1 MPKPRSLFPA
11 RSAHARLKASYLS
24 RILRTLPA
32 LERAKFFHLR
42 PLTGRRQWFPHSLLI
57 LLLVLPVCLFSQ
69 EIPDS
74 FSGTIPEALL
84 LPLRGEVPRY
94 PRDMVIGALGQG
106 TVPDGAWSFANNF
119 ISALMARQTGNAI
132 LVNLNSRLVE
142 NYFFTLDTINPLK
155 YHLGSGRMEPDGT
168 FSFLVRFLGREQWI
182 AGELY
187 LRMEGN
193 SWLFDD
199 LILEEGR

>member
-1 MPKPRSLFPA
+1 
-11 RSAHARLKASYLS
+11 
-24 RILRTLPA
+24 
-32 LERAKFFHLR
+32 
-42 PLTGRRQWFPHSLLI
+42 
-57 LLLVLPVCLFSQ
+57 LVLPVCLFSQ

-74 FSGTIPEALL
+74 FGGTIPEALL
-84 LPLRGEVPRY
+84 MPLRGEVPRY

-106 TVPDGAWSFANNF
+106 TVPDGAWGFANDF
-119 ISALMARQTGNAI
+119 IYALMTRQTGNSI
-132 LVNLNSRLVE
+132 LLSLNNRLVE
-142 NYFFTLDTINPLK
+142 NFFFTLDTINPLK

-187 LRMEGN
+187 LRLEGN

-199 LILEEGR
+199 LILEEGRNLEEGKNAYPYNFSPYERFF